1 MIGTGSKK
9 RIFRIGKNLF
19 GSSLS
24 LSLSLSLSIA
34 VLPDD
39 GVGNEVIP
47 VAVDALRLAGSPE
60 GVALDLVEIPLSEE
74 TLTKAKN
81 SDVVLLGA
89 VGWPKWDNNPKHLK
103 PITALFQLRTGLE
116 VFSNLRPII
125 VFPQRES
132 DQRPNEVSFFI
143 DKIKV
148 QEVKKGQALAYLL
161 KKLNTE
167 GKLPLNQK
175 LSGGKVELQ
184 LNHEEKLLRL
194 HFQDWS
200 GENCSCT
207 SGKDEEEDENDSVC
221 RQGTHVLKEFL
232 TRCKFAKS
240 SCSRA
245 RF

>member
-19 GSSLS
+19 GSS

-125 VFPQRES
+125 VFPQVS
-132 DQRPNEVSFFI
+132 HIDISFFLEWLMEC
-143 DKIKV
+143 V
-148 QEVKKGQALAYLL
+148 QL
-161 KKLNTE
+161 
-167 GKLPLNQK
+167 
-175 LSGGKVELQ
+175 
-184 LNHEEKLLRL
+184 
-194 HFQDWS
+194 
-200 GENCSCT
+200 CM
-207 SGKDEEEDENDSVC
+207 
-221 RQGTHVLKEFL
+221 FL
-232 TRCKFAKS
+232 DIL
-240 SCSRA
+240 
-245 RF
+245 